1 MASLTPGE
9 IPRKMAKLTRSVID
23 VNIRSRNSKSAM
35 KTSLF
40 RCMKRKENESIRKVE
55 NSDSVVKYS
64 DEYVNHVGK
73 VRSFW
78 YIH

>member
-1 MASLTPGE
+1 MALASLTPGE

-40 RCMKRKENESIRKVE
+40 RYVKIRMKALEK
-55 NSDSVVKYS
+55 
-64 DEYVNHVGK
+64 
-73 VRSFW
+73 
-78 YIH
+78 